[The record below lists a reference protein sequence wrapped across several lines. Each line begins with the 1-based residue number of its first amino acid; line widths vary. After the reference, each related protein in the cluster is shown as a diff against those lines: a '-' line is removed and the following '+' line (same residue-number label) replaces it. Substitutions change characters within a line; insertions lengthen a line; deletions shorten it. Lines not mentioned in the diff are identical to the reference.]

1 MIRVGFSLVKLRE
14 NFIQFL
20 QFSGQKGNSGNPV
33 LLNLPQNTMAFE
45 YVKFTTPIRNRL
57 IILQSDSTKEPKIF
71 QSS

>member
-1 MIRVGFSLVKLRE
+1 MVRVGFSLVKLQE

-20 QFSGQKGNSGNPV
+20 QFSGQKENSGNPV
-33 LLNLPQNTMAFE
+33 LLNLPQNTMPFE